1 MPRPLS
7 EVHHN
12 DVGLD
17 AETLTLFHEHSL
29 AMALG
34 VVTINWRALAQE
46 YLRLRIDALADE
58 YPSWSDVLKRA
69 GPAGSALYMQP
80 SYGLVLPTGE
90 GEATILHVVQ
100 ERSVAIPLCDHCDPS
115 VPFQIRLK

>member
-1 MPRPLS
+1 
-7 EVHHN
+7 
-12 DVGLD
+12 
-17 AETLTLFHEHSL
+17 
-29 AMALG
+29 MALG